1 MESGVR
7 ILPLLLGMIAATL
20 FSGVLVRAIG
30 YYMVPLYLGL
40 PFMAVGAGMLTTL
53 TQETSLS
60 RRIGYQLLYGWGM
73 GCVNQAPNLAAQA
86 VLPLA
91 DVPIGTATMF
101 FFQCLGGA
109 IFIPVGQ
116 NVMISQLLRRLA
128 GLSAFDPSLLRS
140 SGATTI
146 NIFTGTNEVIFLQAY
161 NSSLVEVFRVGLI
174 LTCVMGLSA
183 VGMECK
189 STKTAKAEEAAHG
202 TRVGT
207 CMVTMARHR

>member
-1 MESGVR
+1 
-7 ILPLLLGMIAATL
+7 
-20 FSGVLVRAIG
+20 
-30 YYMVPLYLGL
+30 
-40 PFMAVGAGMLTTL
+40 MAVGAGLLTTL
-53 TQETSLS
+53 TEETTLA

-128 GLSAFDPSLLRS
+128 GIPSFDPTLLRNF
-140 SGATTI
+140 GVTTI
-146 NIFTGTNEVIFLQAY
+146 NQFTGADEIIFRHAY
-161 NSSLVEVFRVGLI
+161 NSSLVEVFRIGLVM
-174 LTCVMGLSA
+174 TCVMGLSLA
-183 VGMECK
+183 RMECK
-189 STKTAKAEEAAHG
+189 STKMAKAEETHSMEAGCGENSEA
-202 TRVGT
+202 RVLPGDT
-207 CMVTMARHR
+207 